1 MIIRFRVVLVIQL
14 TPLQSFH
21 LWIIIM
27 EDILYPSYDI
37 IEIQLHF
44 IDVRV
49 KSMLLHILLDMSTA
63 HPIKSCLQ
71 EILADNRPRDIP
83 SPFLNTCICLITE
96 LLASSTDKRP
106 RIDSVQLFL
115 LIPFPCLF
123 FICRRFPQQ
132 ERSFPFPDDSYIY
145 RYRFAS
151 CTFHLES

>member
-1 MIIRFRVVLVIQL
+1 
-14 TPLQSFH
+14 
-21 LWIIIM
+21 M

-71 EILADNRPRDIP
+71 EILANNRTRDIP
-83 SPFLNTCICLITE
+83 SPFLSTCICLITE

-115 LIPFPCLF
+115 LIQFYTTNIDDF
-123 FICRRFPQQ
+123 K
-132 ERSFPFPDDSYIY
+132 PFPDFRLCAFADISQELSFLYQFFLIIRKSLELK
-145 RYRFAS
+145 RYP
-151 CTFHLES
+151 TYHH